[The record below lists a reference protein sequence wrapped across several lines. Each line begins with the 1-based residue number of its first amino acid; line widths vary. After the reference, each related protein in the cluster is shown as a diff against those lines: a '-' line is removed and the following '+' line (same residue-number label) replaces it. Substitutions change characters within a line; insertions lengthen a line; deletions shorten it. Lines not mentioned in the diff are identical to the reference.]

1 MPPKTRAL
9 LPLALVISLVLP
21 TNVAAH
27 SGGTNSRG
35 CHEQNGVTH
44 CHNGGAGS
52 VTENTNTIQGGNGVT
67 VTTSTVQGSVGLNTP
82 RPAAPAA
89 QDPSPVPGQAPGVAM
104 PAATA
109 PSGPPPLAA
118 PSNAGTPMG
127 AIKIDPLSY
136 EDYEQNPVANPLP
149 TARPDLVGPPEGTA
163 FVASEWPSDTGPG
176 ALVVPARWIWE
187 RGGWA
192 YDGAT
197 RALKTSDPFLQRAA
211 LSTPGGWIPRG
222 GEGVAGWL
230 PEGPSACAAMAR
242 IEQALTIHR
251 LAMDVEERQDWRRL
265 KQESCPR
272 TLPLR

>member
-9 LPLALVISLVLP
+9 LPLALAVALALP
-21 TNVAAH
+21 VSAQVVDE
-27 SGGTNSRG
+27 R
-35 CHEQNGVTH
+35 
-44 CHNGGAGS
+44 
-52 VTENTNTIQGGNGVT
+52 TNTIQGGSGMT

-82 RPAAPAA
+82 GPADPAAPASPSA
-89 QDPSPVPGQAPGVAM
+89 QGQAPTGAM
-104 PAATA
+104 PPAPA

-118 PSNAGTPMG
+118 PSSAGTPVG
-127 AIKIDPLSY
+127 PIKIDPLSY

-149 TARPDLVGPPEGTA
+149 TARPDVVGPPEGAA
-163 FVASEWPSDTGPG
+163 FVAADWPSDTGPG

-192 YDGAT
+192 YDAAT
-197 RALKTSDPFLQRAA
+197 RGMKTSDPFLQRAA
-211 LSTPGGWIPRG
+211 LSTPGGWTPRG

-251 LAMDVEERQDWRRL
+251 IGMDVEERQDWRRL
-265 KQESCPR
+265 KQDSCPR

>member
-1 MPPKTRAL
+1 MLSPTRAL
-9 LPLALVISLVLP
+9 LPLALAIGMALP
-21 TNVAAH
+21 VAAQVVDE
-27 SGGTNSRG
+27 R
-35 CHEQNGVTH
+35 
-44 CHNGGAGS
+44 
-52 VTENTNTIQGGNGVT
+52 TNTVQGGNGMT

-82 RPAAPAA
+82 SPADPAAPSG
-89 QDPSPVPGQAPGVAM
+89 QGQTPGDPLQAP
-104 PAATA
+104 AAA

-118 PSNAGTPMG
+118 PSNAGTPIG
-127 AIKIDPLSY
+127 AIKIEPLPY
-136 EDYEQNPVANPLP
+136 EAYEQNPVANPLP
-149 TARPDLVGPPEGTA
+149 TSRPDLVGPPEGA
-163 FVASEWPSDTGPG
+163 VFAASEWPSDTGPG

-197 RALKTSDPFLQRAA
+197 LALKTTDPFLQRAA
-211 LSTPGGWIPRG
+211 MSTPGGWTPRG
-222 GEGVAGWL
+222 GAGVAGWL

-251 LAMDVEERQDWRRL
+251 LAMDVEERQDWRLL